1 MDTEK
6 TKLQKQTGAAI
17 KKKRIELRLTLVE
30 AEKLSNIAIGNIS
43 NIENGKINLTAQTI
57 EIFANAYNSKAS
69 FKLTK
74 LRNQC
79 LK

>member
-1 MDTEK
+1 MITEK

-17 KKKRIELRLTLVE
+17 KKKRIELRLTLME
-30 AEKLSNIAIGNIS
+30 AAQLTNIAMGNIS

-57 EIFANAYNSKAS
+57 EIFAQAYNSKAS

-74 LRNQC
+74 LKKNA
-79 LK
+79 